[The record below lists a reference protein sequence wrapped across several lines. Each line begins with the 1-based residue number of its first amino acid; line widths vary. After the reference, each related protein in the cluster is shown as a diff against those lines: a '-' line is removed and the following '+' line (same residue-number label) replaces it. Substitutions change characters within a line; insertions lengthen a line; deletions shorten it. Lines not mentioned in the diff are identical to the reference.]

1 MASGRVARFWK
12 AGSVRSKP
20 RCSIVDAPCVCTC
33 APVSSCVCPLVWYP
47 CPRWLLQSEV
57 MPGAWLHYFGCGA
70 MGMLTS
76 FVFIA
81 STQYNTDYAY
91 VQAAA

>member
-1 MASGRVARFWK
+1 
-12 AGSVRSKP
+12 
-20 RCSIVDAPCVCTC
+20 
-33 APVSSCVCPLVWYP
+33 
-47 CPRWLLQSEV
+47 
-57 MPGAWLHYFGCGA
+57 MPGAWLHYFGCGC

-91 VQAAA
+91 VPVPALVLNQQCAPPIRCPLFPLLASCVSGDLVSW